1 MTEKYFVEC
10 LCGKSIGV
18 ELYDAG
24 TTKTCP
30 SCRAIVDVPG
40 LTKLK
45 EMTGDK
51 YPLLRPIEKIRK
63 TLELGEPP
71 FDGVC
76 HVCGNAEAEFEIPI
90 TFDVVVKRHIRDG
103 GGIYP
108 TLSGVT
114 LVAAPAEEFREST
127 TFPLLLCPQCDAQF
141 ESAHWRARIKNMA
154 KTLFLLSIL
163 GLFIYYVYQDPEAVM
178 ALAGIFSVIGAIAW
192 AVAFRQTKK
201 GDLFI
206 NQWINHVRWVPEVM
220 ATEDEY
226 KLSVGKA
233 QLRKRH
239 AEPS

>member
-1 MTEKYFVEC
+1 
-10 LCGKSIGV
+10 
-18 ELYDAG
+18 
-24 TTKTCP
+24 
-30 SCRAIVDVPG
+30 
-40 LTKLK
+40 
-45 EMTGDK
+45 
-51 YPLLRPIEKIRK
+51 
-63 TLELGEPP
+63 
-71 FDGVC
+71 
-76 HVCGNAEAEFEIPI
+76 
-90 TFDVVVKRHIRDG
+90 
-103 GGIYP
+103 
-108 TLSGVT
+108 
-114 LVAAPAEEFREST
+114 
-127 TFPLLLCPQCDAQF
+127 
-141 ESAHWRARIKNMA
+141 MA

-206 NQWINHVRWVPEVM
+206 NQRINHVRWVPEVM